1 MTMNVLEK
9 VRKLNWLLQES
20 TSGSLSFYQLCGT
33 LSDLMDTNVCIAD
46 SQGKMI
52 GVHNKIGADDVANI
66 DSEMLNGGFPG
77 EHNTELLKVSTT
89 QVNLTS
95 DEASKV
101 FKHNYD
107 GDETLHT
114 IIPIFGSGERL
125 GTLVYTRT
133 YPEFNDEDLVLGE
146 YGSAIVGLEL
156 KRREAVEKAEE
167 ARKRQVVQM
176 AIGTLSYSE
185 TEAMQRIFEE
195 LNGREGLLIASKVA
209 DRSGITRSVIVNA
222 LRKLESAGVIESRSL
237 GMKGTHIKILNDKF
251 LEELQKV
258 SI

>member
-1 MTMNVLEK
+1 MAMFVLEK

-33 LSDLMDTNVCIAD
+33 LSDLMDTNVYIAD
-46 SQGKMI
+46 SQGRMLGI
-52 GVHNKIGADDVANI
+52 HNKIRSEDAANI
-66 DSEMLNGGFPG
+66 DSESAEINFPG
-77 EHNTELLKVSTT
+77 EYNTELLKISTT

-95 DEASKV
+95 DEAGKF
-101 FKHNYD
+101 FKNGSD
-107 GDETLHT
+107 SDSALHT
-114 IIPIFGSGERL
+114 IMPIFGGGERL
-125 GTLVYTRT
+125 GTLVYTRSS
-133 YPEFNDEDLVLGE
+133 PEFNDEDLVIGE
-146 YGSAIVGLEL
+146 YGSAIVCLEL

-167 ARKRQVVQM
+167 TRKRQVVQM

-195 LNGREGLLIASKVA
+195 LKGREGLLIASKVA

-222 LRKLESAGVIESRSL
+222 LRKLESAAVIESRSL

-251 LEELQKV
+251 LEELQKI